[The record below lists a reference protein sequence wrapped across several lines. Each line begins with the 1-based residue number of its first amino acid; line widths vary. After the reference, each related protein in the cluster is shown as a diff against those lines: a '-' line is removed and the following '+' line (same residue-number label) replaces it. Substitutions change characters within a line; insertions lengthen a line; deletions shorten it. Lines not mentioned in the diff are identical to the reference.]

1 MLAIAIVI
9 IFHHQFHG
17 HEFEQ
22 VLEDSGGQRSLQSV
36 GSQIVKRDLVTEQ
49 QQKCY
54 FCRNEIFVV
63 ITWRDLLLPL
73 LLLSASFA
81 SGSTQTGTLEDASKI
96 YLLVSVMR
104 FGSFGVA

>member
-1 MLAIAIVI
+1 M
-9 IFHHQFHG
+9 
-17 HEFEQ
+17 
-22 VLEDSGGQRSLQSV
+22 
-36 GSQIVKRDLVTEQ
+36 GSQIVKHGLVTEQ

-81 SGSTQTGTLEDASKI
+81 SGSTQTGTLKMPPKYIFLTLS
-96 YLLVSVMR
+96 
-104 FGSFGVA
+104 